1 MRRFC
6 LIFIIAMVSSAT
18 SLWAQDIVLQSSHM
32 RLTLDSD
39 GTVKSVL
46 DLATKEECAV
56 PGSPICWIAEGK
68 KRTPAWR
75 LSLSDDRLEADF
87 AEPTVRV
94 TFTVTKTPH
103 AIFLQI
109 SEVEGNP
116 EEIEFG
122 AIRTVAPERSTWGN
136 ILWFPGFCLAL
147 VPGEPEVRTNYSGGK
162 EGRLSASVYRELGI
176 LNRRLAIVGCPRD
189 QIVKEIEEVEKILA
203 LPGGI
208 GLKSNEDNRR
218 SYLMVSGLNAEN
230 ADRLIQHAK
239 DGGFGSILMVIGTWA
254 DYGRKYAVPE
264 KNFPGGLPQLK
275 AVVDKIHA
283 AGMKAGAH
291 MFSTK
296 VPKRGDYTRPKPDPR
311 LYKDLFATLAQPLDE
326 KSDRIITKE
335 APTDWPRLPGTRDIQ
350 VDDEIIEYT
359 DLSLKEPYGFAGCK
373 RGMYGTVP
381 AAHKAEA
388 ALGHVVTDES
398 YGIFIIDQKTDLL
411 DEVAQNIA
419 RTYDG
424 AGFDWI
430 YFDGAE
436 DVPPPYWY
444 TVSNAQLAVIKRVQ
458 RKPTIV
464 QVAAAGPFGWHYIT
478 RAGQR
483 DYFWLSMDSKDE
495 VDDAVAR
502 SAPGAKAALL
512 AAEIGWFPFSAP
524 APTRPGRRGAGTQ
537 IDEVEYLYTKALAAD
552 AAVSMQARPE
562 TFETHPH
569 CGPILAIMRQ
579 LEELRV
585 KNYFSEDVKK
595 EVLTPHQDFMLLSDA
610 KGGWHL
616 KPAREIPFVA
626 GTSEKVRAFMAEPV
640 GNEVTVSL
648 WNVSQKMNLELAIL
662 PEKVKFTDYEGKPVP
677 VQVLPGSRIV
687 APVTTRLYMKADAAS
702 RSYLPW
708 AFRLA
713 KATPLM
719 PEMLVSQAEEGKIT
733 GGFTAAKKAGVAFA
747 NTIGD
752 CVIPSA
758 DFDRGKKEDS
768 ACECVFDVPK
778 TGAWYLWARVRY
790 EDVDSN
796 SFSLLAPGMAEP
808 QLFGNT
814 DATLGAWFWE
824 GPVKL
829 ELQQGANTVKV
840 LGREGRMNL
849 SPALD
854 LLCLVDDPTYAP
866 NDKDVRNTLKPLPGG
881 PAPAK

>member
-1 MRRFC
+1 MRYVRLALALTF
-6 LIFIIAMVSSAT
+6 LSSAAG
-18 SLWAQDIVLQSSHM
+18 LCAQDIVLQSSHL
-32 RLTLDSD
+32 RLTLGSD
-39 GTVKSVL
+39 GTVKGVT
-46 DLATKEECAV
+46 DLAGNKEYGT
-56 PGSPICWIAEGK
+56 PGGHFCTITEGK
-68 KRTPAWR
+68 KRIAAWR
-75 LSLSDDRLEADF
+75 LSLDGDTLEADF
-87 AEPTVRV
+87 TDCATRRI
-94 TFTVTKTPH
+94 TFTVTKGAH
-103 AIFLQI
+103 AILLQI
-109 SEVEGNP
+109 AQVDGNP
-116 EEIEFG
+116 DEIEF
-122 AIRTVAPERSTWGN
+122 AALRTIPPERASWGN
-136 ILWFPGFCLAL
+136 ILWFPDFCLAL
-147 VPGEPEVRTNYSGGK
+147 VPGEPEVRTSYGGGK
-162 EGRLSASVYRELGI
+162 DGRLSASVYRELGI
-176 LNRRLAIVGCPRD
+176 IGRRLAILGCPRD
-189 QIVKEIEEVEKILA
+189 QFPKEIEEVEKLLA

-208 GLKSNEDNRR
+208 GMKSNDDNRR
-218 SYLMVSGLNAEN
+218 SYLMVSGINAQN
-230 ADRLIQHAK
+230 ADRLIQRAK
-239 DGGFGSILMVIGTWA
+239 DGGFGSILMVMGTWA

-296 VPKRGDYTRPKPDPR
+296 VPKRSMYTSPKPDPR
-311 LYKDLFATLAQPLDE
+311 LYKDIFVALAQPLDE
-326 KSDRIITKE
+326 KSDRIVTQ
-335 APTDWPRLPGTRDIQ
+335 APPDGWPRLPGTRDIQ

-359 DLSLKEPYGFAGCK
+359 EPSLADPPGFTGCK
-373 RGMYGTVP
+373 RGAYGTTP
-381 AAHKAEA
+381 AVHKTGST
-388 ALGHVVTDES
+388 LGHVVTDES

-436 DVPPPYWY
+436 DVPPPTWY
-444 TVSNAQLAVIKRVQ
+444 TVSNGQLAVIKRVQ

-464 QVAAAGPFGWHYIT
+464 QVAASGPFGWHFIT

-495 VDDAVAR
+495 VDDAVSR

-524 APTRPGRRGAGTQ
+524 SPSRPGRRGAGTQ

-562 TFETHPH
+562 TFEAHPH
-569 CGPILAIMRQ
+569 SGPILAIMRQ

-595 EVLTPHQDFMLLSDA
+595 EVLTPHQDFMLVADA

-616 KPAREIPFVA
+616 QRAREMPFVA

-648 WNVSQKMNLELAIL
+648 WNVSQKMNIELALL
-662 PEKVKFTDYEGKPVP
+662 PEKVKFTDYEGKPVE
-677 VQVLPGSRIV
+677 VQVLPGARIV
-687 APVTTRLYMKADAAS
+687 VPVTTRLYMRTEAAN
-702 RSYLPW
+702 RSYLLW
-708 AFRLA
+708 AFRAA
-713 KATPLM
+713 KVTPI
-719 PEMLVSQAEEGKIT
+719 PPAMLVSQAEAGKISAH
-733 GGFTAAKKAGVAFA
+733 FTTANKAGVRFA
-747 NTIGD
+747 GTMGD
-752 CVIPSA
+752 CVVPDA
-758 DFDRGKKEDS
+758 DFDRNKGEDS
-768 ACECVFDVPK
+768 ACDYVFDVPRAG
-778 TGAWYLWARVRY
+778 TWYLWARVRY

-796 SFSLLAPGMAEP
+796 SFSLLAPGMAAP

-824 GPVKL
+824 GPAKL
-829 ELQQGANTVKV
+829 DLKPGPNTIKF
-840 LGREGRMNL
+840 LGRESRRRL

-854 LLCLVDDPTYAP
+854 ALCLVDDPTYLP
-866 NDKDVRNTLKPLPGG
+866 IDKDIRAAMK
-881 PAPAK
+881 